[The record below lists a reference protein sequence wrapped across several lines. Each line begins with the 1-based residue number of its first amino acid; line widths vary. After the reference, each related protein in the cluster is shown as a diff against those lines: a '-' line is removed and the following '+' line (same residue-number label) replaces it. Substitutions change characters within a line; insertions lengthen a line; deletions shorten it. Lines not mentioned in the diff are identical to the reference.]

1 MKKCLTET
9 FKFGTMKIF
18 VEDKIESVCP
28 SFVGACV
35 EADVENSEYSE
46 ELWQLIDADDRI
58 VERHQRHCCHTPRL

>member
-9 FKFGTMKIF
+9 FNFGTMKIF

-35 EADVENSEYSE
+35 EADVENKIGRASC
-46 ELWQLIDADDRI
+46 R
-58 VERHQRHCCHTPRL
+58 ERV

>member
-46 ELWQLIDADDRI
+46 ELLTSSLFCA
-58 VERHQRHCCHTPRL
+58 TT